1 MKRLLIILLGLCI
14 SFSLI
19 GCTGGQK
26 SLGSF
31 KEISY
36 DTCEAMFEND
46 ETFILVI
53 SQTEC
58 ENCKEYKE
66 MLTSFTKVNKVNI
79 VYVEADKDLDAFQEL
94 LEKRFPEVDESPST
108 IMVVNGIVREIVSG
122 KLGAEQ
128 LAVLLTR
135 NRIAYGSVSELSYE
149 KAGQWFEKEKDFVM
163 VISQTTCHVCASY
176 KEHLLDYVAELN
188 VDFVYVEADRDF
200 DAFQNDLW
208 DVYFPEVEETPST
221 CIVKGGEVVD
231 FVVGDLSF
239 EQVKKLLSRNG
250 VVYE

>member
-1 MKRLLIILLGLCI
+1 MKRLIVILLGLCI
-14 SFSLI
+14 SFSLF

-36 DTCEAMFEND
+36 DTCEAMFESD
-46 ETFILVI
+46 VTFVLVI

-58 ENCKEYKE
+58 SNCKEYKE
-66 MLTSFTKVNKVNI
+66 MLTSFTKENKVNI
-79 VYVEADKDLDAFQEL
+79 VYIEADKDLDAFQTL
-94 LEKRFPEVDESPST
+94 LEKRFPKVEESPST
-108 IMVVNGIVREIVSG
+108 LMVVNGIVREVVSG
-122 KLGAEQ
+122 KLVEEQ
-128 LAVLLTR
+128 LEVLLTR

-149 KAGQWFEKEKDFVM
+149 KAAQWFESEKEFVR
-163 VISQTTCHVCASY
+163 VVSQTSCHVCASY
-176 KEHLLDYVAELN
+176 KENLVDYVTELG
-188 VDFVYVEADRDF
+188 VDFVYIEADRDF
-200 DAFQNDLW
+200 DTFQNKLW
-208 DVYFPEVEETPST
+208 DVYFPEVEETPAT

-231 FVVGDLSF
+231 SVVGDLSF

>member
-1 MKRLLIILLGLCI
+1 MKRLMIILLGLCI
-14 SFSLI
+14 SFSLF
-19 GCTGGQK
+19 GCTGGRK

-36 DTCEAMFEND
+36 DTCDAMFD
-46 ETFILVI
+46 SDSTFILVI

-58 ENCKEYKE
+58 EMCKEYKE
-66 MLTSFTKVNKVNI
+66 MLTAFTKENKVNI
-79 VYVEADKDLDAFQEL
+79 VYIEADKDLDAFQTL

-108 IMVVNGIVREIVSG
+108 LMVVNGIVREVVAG
-122 KLGAEQ
+122 KLGKEQ
-128 LAVLLTR
+128 LEVLLTR

-149 KAGQWFEKEKDFVM
+149 KAAQWFDGQKDFVM

-176 KEHLLDYVAELN
+176 KENLLNYVNELN
-188 VDFVYVEADRDF
+188 VDFVYIEADRDF
-200 DAFQNDLW
+200 DAFQSNLW